1 MIISVLTVI
10 MCNNLF
16 VITIDLVYRMICLLW
31 AMVQLKVL

>member
-1 MIISVLTVI
+1 MILFVLIV

-16 VITIDLVYRMICLLW
+16 VITIDLVNRMICLLW